1 MKCDDYGPLNISVK
15 AAVSIVLFDLRPGGG
30 PFNLINASLST
41 VPVSAVDKVSKA
53 CLFVL
58 FKKSIVDPQLSTMA
72 SEIGKQTVK
81 DRNLKI
87 IGHVSWCLN
96 TNCLR

>member
-1 MKCDDYGPLNISVK
+1 MNV
-15 AAVSIVLFDLRPGGG
+15 
-30 PFNLINASLST
+30 SLST
-41 VPVSAVDKVSKA
+41 VPVSDVDKVSKA
-53 CLFVL
+53 CF
-58 FKKSIVDPQLSTMA
+58 FKSIVDPQLSTMA

>member
-1 MKCDDYGPLNISVK
+1 M
-15 AAVSIVLFDLRPGGG
+15 VLFDFRPGGG
-30 PFNLINASLST
+30 PFNLIKASLST
-41 VPVSAVDKVSKA
+41 VPVSAVDKVSNA

-81 DRNLKI
+81 DKNLKI
-87 IGHVSWCLN
+87 TGHVHGV
-96 TNCLR
+96 